1 MDKVALAFD
10 ALCGGVRGELARGGR
25 ALRWIEA
32 GAGKPVVF
40 EAGAMSPVAGFAAC
54 FKELAADHR
63 VIAYDRAGYG
73 VSDAAPLSLDLQV
86 GDLIAVLEAAGPCIL
101 VGHSWGGLLAQLA
114 AWERPDLITGLVLL
128 DPSHESLWADF
139 LTPEA
144 LAKAARRPTRPA
156 ADDPR
161 SADVLPSAREHA
173 AEVAESVGSHED
185 LLIDACLSYV
195 ETDEQLFTILD
206 EVPMVLD
213 RLDDLAVRRTQAVW
227 PQVPVAVLTAMKG
240 RPAPFVEPVMAIQ
253 EALVAAA
260 NGRHRVVPDAGHYI
274 HLDRPDL
281 VIQAVRD
288 VAAGSLG
295 A

>member
-1 MDKVALAFD
+1 MVVDKVALAFD
-10 ALCGGVRGELARGGR
+10 ALCGGARGELDRGGR

-32 GAGKPVVF
+32 GAGAPVVF
-40 EAGAMSPVAGFAAC
+40 EAGAMSPAVGFAAC
-54 FKELAADHR
+54 FKDLAADHR

-73 VSDAAPLSLDLQV
+73 VSDPAPLSLDLQV
-86 GDLIAVLEAAGPCIL
+86 GDLIAVLEAAGPSIL

-114 AWERPDLITGLVLL
+114 AWHRPDLITGLVLI

-144 LAKAARRPTRPA
+144 LAQAARHPTRPA

-161 SADVLPSAREHA
+161 SAAVLPSARELA
-173 AEVAESVGSHED
+173 AEVAQSVGAHEQ
-185 LLIDACLSYV
+185 LLIDAYLSYV

-213 RLDDLAVRRTQAVW
+213 QLDTLAVRRAQAVW

-240 RPAPFVEPVMAIQ
+240 RPAPFVQPVMAIQ

-260 NGRHRVVPDAGHYI
+260 NAHHHVVPDAGHYI

-288 VAAGSLG
+288 VAAES
-295 A
+295 